1 MRRRVRSE
9 EEGEE
14 GGVWRSVR
22 SEEEG
27 GESMRKSTWRCDVRR
42 RRVRR
47 VRRNAEECEEGG
59 AGRSV
64 RSDHEEGEEN
74 EEERGGV

>member
-9 EEGEE
+9 EC
-14 GGVWRSVR
+14 GGVR

-27 GESMRKSTWRCDVRR
+27 EESMRKSTWRCDVRR

-47 VRRNAEECEEGG
+47 VRRNAEECEE
-59 AGRSV
+59 
-64 RSDHEEGEEN
+64 
-74 EEERGGV
+74 